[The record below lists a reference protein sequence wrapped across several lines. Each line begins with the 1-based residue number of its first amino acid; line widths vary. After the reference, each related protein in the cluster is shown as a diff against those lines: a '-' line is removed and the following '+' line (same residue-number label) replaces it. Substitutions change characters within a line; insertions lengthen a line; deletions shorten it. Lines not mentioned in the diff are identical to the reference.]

1 MKFNFQCGGTVA
13 SRSNRFE
20 TRQDAVE
27 EINKKFGKYLEKPLE
42 VEFYDGLPSTLK
54 EIETNFDINGEN
66 VEKESEENV

>member
-1 MKFNFQCGGTVA
+1 MKFNFLCGGTVA

-20 TRQDAVE
+20 TRKDAIE
-27 EINKKFGKYLEKPLE
+27 EINEKFSNYLDKPLE

>member
-1 MKFNFQCGGTVA
+1 MKFNFLCGGTVA

-27 EINKKFGKYLEKPLE
+27 EINKKFAKYLDKPLE

-54 EIETNFDINGEN
+54 EIETNFDINQ
-66 VEKESEENV
+66 EKESEENV